1 MRRSLLWPTAMA
13 VPALAVL
20 IGLGTWQLQRHE
32 WKSALIAA
40 REAALAAPP
49 IALPSSFDAER
60 HGFRRVRLEGRFL
73 HGREMHTGPRSR
85 DGLPGLDVITPFLLD
100 DGSAV
105 LVMRGWVPAARTAPR
120 TRAAGQ
126 VAGRVTVEGLIRPS
140 AVPGRFVPDNQPG
153 DNIWFSPDAAAMAAH
168 AGLARAR
175 DFFVEAGPAANPGGL
190 PRGRRYHVAL
200 SNDHLG
206 YAVTWYALA
215 AALLVIYILFVRRR
229 RA

>member
-1 MRRSLLWPTAMA
+1 MRRHLLWPTAMA

-20 IGLGTWQLQRHE
+20 LGLGTWQLQRHE

-49 IALPSSFDAER
+49 IALPSSFDAAR
-60 HGFRRVRLEGRFL
+60 HAFRRVRLEGRFL
-73 HGREMHTGPRSR
+73 HEREMHTGPRTR
-85 DGLPGLDVITPFLLD
+85 DGQAGLEVITPLLLD

-105 LVMRGWVPAARTAPR
+105 LVMRGWVPAARTAPE
-120 TRAAGQ
+120 TRAEGQ
-126 VAGRVTVEGLIRPS
+126 VAGRVMVEGLIRRP
-140 AVPGRFVPDNQPG
+140 AARGRFVPDNQPG

-168 AGLARAR
+168 AGLDRAR

-190 PRGRRYHVAL
+190 PRGRRYRVAL
-200 SNDHLG
+200 PNDHLG
-206 YAVTWYALA
+206 YAITWYALA
-215 AALLVIYILFVRRR
+215 VALLVIYILFVRRR